1 MDRREFLVSA
11 AATTALAGMTTANAQ
26 TNPVAKNTRPAVA
39 GMQYRDLGR
48 TGEKVSAI
56 GLGGYH
62 IGKQQDPQES
72 IRLMRAAIDRG
83 ISFMDNCWDYNDGLS
98 EVRMGQALRDGYRQ
112 RVFLMTKI
120 DGRTKSAAAK
130 QIEQS
135 LGRLQTDTIDLI
147 QFHECIRLDDPDR
160 IFSPGGALEAVQ
172 AARQAGKVRYVGFT
186 GHKDPVVH
194 LRMFEMAR
202 QHDFHFDTV
211 QMPVNA
217 FDPHFRSFIQ
227 QVLPVA
233 QQQGTAVLGMKA
245 FGDHFI
251 LDAVQSAKIAT
262 PIELLRYSLSLPI
275 ATQITGIDSMPI
287 LDQALAAVKDFTPMT
302 QDQQAALLS
311 RTSELAA
318 GGRYELFK
326 TTPHFD
332 GTIKNPMWLGG
343 EDQTKTT

>member
-11 AATTALAGMTTANAQ
+11 AATTALAGIAPAHAQ
-26 TNPVAKNTRPAVA
+26 NSPGAKSTRPVVA

-56 GLGGYH
+56 GLGGFH

-72 IRLMRAAIDRG
+72 IRLIRTAIDRG
-83 ISFMDNCWDYNDGLS
+83 ITFMDNCWDYNGGLS

-120 DGRTKSAAAK
+120 DGRTKGEAAR

-135 LGRLQTDTIDLI
+135 IGRLQTDVVDLI

-160 IFSPGGALEAVQ
+160 IFAPGGALEAVE
-172 AARQAGKVRYVGFT
+172 AARQAGKIRYVGFT
-186 GHKDPVVH
+186 GHKDPVVL
-194 LRMFEMAR
+194 LRMFEMAS
-202 QHDFHFDTV
+202 QHNFHFDTV
-211 QMPVNA
+211 QMPVNV
-217 FDPHFRSFIQ
+217 FDPHFRSFTQ

-251 LDAVQSAKIAT
+251 LDAVQSNKIAT
-262 PIELLRYSLSLPI
+262 PTELLRYSLSLPI
-275 ATQITGIDSMPI
+275 ATQITGIDSMEI
-287 LDQALAAVKDFTPMT
+287 LEQDLAAVKDFTPMDEA
-302 QDQQAALLS
+302 QRAALLD
-311 RTSELAA
+311 RTRVLAA
-318 GGRYELFK
+318 NGRYELFK

-332 GTIKNPMWLGG
+332 GTIKNPVWLGG
-343 EDQTKTT
+343 EDQTKAT

>member
-1 MDRREFLVSA
+1 MDRRSFLVSA
-11 AATTALAGMTTANAQ
+11 AATTALAGMTTAGAQ
-26 TNPVAKNTRPAVA
+26 TNPAAKSTRPAVA
-39 GMQYRDLGR
+39 GMQYRELGR

-56 GLGGYH
+56 GLGGFH

-72 IRLMRAAIDRG
+72 IHLIRTAIDRG
-83 ISFMDNCWDYNDGLS
+83 ITFMDNCWDYNDGLS

-120 DGRTKSAAAK
+120 DGRTKSEAAK

-135 LGRLQTDTIDLI
+135 LGRLQTDVIDLI

-160 IFSPGGALEAVQ
+160 IFSPGGALEAVE

-194 LRMFEMAR
+194 LRMFEMAK
-202 QHDFHFDTV
+202 QHGFHFDAV
-211 QMPVNA
+211 QMPVNV
-217 FDPHFRSFIQ
+217 FDAHFRSFAQ

-251 LDAVQSAKIAT
+251 LDAVQSNKVAT

-287 LDQALAAVKDFTPMT
+287 LEQALAAVKDFTPMAE
-302 QDQQAALLS
+302 DQQAALLN
-311 RTSELAA
+311 RTRELAA
-318 GGRYELFK
+318 DGRYELFK

-343 EDQTKTT
+343 EDKTKST

>member
-11 AATTALAGMTTANAQ
+11 GTAALAGMTAAGAQ
-26 TNPVAKNTRPAVA
+26 TNSSAATARPQIA

-48 TGEKVSAI
+48 TGEKVSVI

-72 IRLMRAAIDRG
+72 IRLIRAAIDRG
-83 ISFMDNCWDYNDGLS
+83 ISFMDNCWDYNDGIS
-98 EVRMGQALRDGYRQ
+98 EVRMGQALHDGYRQ
-112 RVFLMTKI
+112 RVFLMTKF
-120 DGRTKSAAAK
+120 DGRTRSEAAK

-135 LGRLQTDTIDLI
+135 LGRLQTDVIDLI

-160 IFSPGGALEAVQ
+160 IFGPGGAREAVD

-194 LRMFEMAR
+194 LRMFEMAQ
-202 QHDFHFDTV
+202 QHNFHFDTV

-217 FDPHFRSFIQ
+217 FDPHFRSFIR

-251 LDAVQSAKIAT
+251 VDAVQANKIAT
-262 PIELLRYSLSLPI
+262 PIDLLRYALSQPV

-287 LDQALAAVKDFTPMT
+287 LEQALAAVKDFTPMT
-302 QDQQAALLS
+302 EDQQAALVN
-311 RTSELAA
+311 RTRELAA
-318 GGRYELFK
+318 DGRYERFK

-332 GTIKNPMWLGG
+332 GTIKNPAWLGG
-343 EDQTKTT
+343 EIQAT

>member
-11 AATTALAGMTTANAQ
+11 AATTAFAGMTTANAQ
-26 TNPVAKNTRPAVA
+26 SNPVAKDTRPEVA
-39 GMQYRDLGR
+39 GMQYRELGR
-48 TGEKVSAI
+48 TGERVSAI

-62 IGKQQDPQES
+62 LGKQQDPQES
-72 IRLMRAAIDRG
+72 IRLIRASIDRG

-112 RVFLMTKI
+112 RVFLMTKF
-120 DGRTKSAAAK
+120 DGRTRSAAAK

-135 LGRLQTDTIDLI
+135 LGRLQTDVIDLI

-160 IFSPGGALEAVQ
+160 IFAPGGAREAVE

-202 QHDFHFDTV
+202 QHNFHFDTV

-233 QQQGTAVLGMKA
+233 QKQGTAVLGMKA

-251 LDAVQSAKIAT
+251 VDAVQTNKIAT
-262 PIELLRYSLSLPI
+262 PIDLLRYSLSQPI

-287 LDQALAAVKDFTPMT
+287 LEQALAAVKDFTPMT
-302 QDQQAALLS
+302 EDQQAALLH
-311 RTSELAA
+311 RTRELAA
-318 GGRYELFK
+318 DGRYELFK

-332 GTIKNPMWLGG
+332 GTIKNPAWLGG
-343 EDQTKTT
+343 EVQTT

>member
-1 MDRREFLVSA
+1 MNRREFVLSA
-11 AATTALAGMTTANAQ
+11 AATGVAGVTTANAQ
-26 TNPVAKNTRPAVA
+26 ESSGSKISRPTVP

-56 GLGGYH
+56 GLGGFH
-62 IGKQQDPQES
+62 IGKQSDPAES
-72 IRLMRAAIDRG
+72 IRLVRAAVDRG
-83 ISFMDNCWDYNDGLS
+83 ITFMDNCWDYNDGLS

-120 DGRTKSAAAK
+120 DGRTKDSAAK

-135 LGRLQTDTIDLI
+135 LGRLQTDVIDLI

-160 IFSPGGALEAVQ
+160 IFAPGGALEAVE
-172 AARQAGKVRYVGFT
+172 AAQRAGKVRYVGFT

-194 LRMFEMAR
+194 LRMFEMADK
-202 QHDFHFDTV
+202 HHFHFDTV
-211 QMPVNA
+211 QMPVNI
-217 FDPHFRSFIQ
+217 FDAHFRSFTT

-233 QQQGTAVLGMKA
+233 QQHGTAVLGMKA

-251 LDAVQSAKIAT
+251 LDVAQEKKIAT
-262 PIELLRYSLSLPI
+262 PIEMLRYPLSLPI

-287 LDQALAAVKDFTPMT
+287 LEQALAAVKDFTPM
-302 QDQQAALLS
+302 DASEREALLN
-311 RTSELAA
+311 RTRELAA
-318 GGRYELFK
+318 DGRYELFK

-332 GTIKNPMWLGG
+332 GTMKNPMWLGG
-343 EDQTKTT
+343 EDKTKTT